1 LFTET
6 LNATI
11 EASTTSL
18 VNITF
23 TRTPSEEYYRY
34 KMNLSVLSNLMQ
46 ILTSA

>member
-23 TRTPSEEYYRY
+23 TRTPSEEYY
-34 KMNLSVLSNLMQ
+34 NLKTIDGIM
-46 ILTSA
+46 LTLKSA